1 MTHCLQSTQRRP
13 RLVGQVLEG
22 LGRPGGEGWQG
33 VPTPPPS
40 TPTPSPGNGKP
51 SAGATP
57 SARPQR
63 EAVGRTPGCI
73 CDGSGWAWQP
83 STPRYPD
90 GAMVQ
95 CPACHAARLQ
105 ARLVAASGLLPSEL
119 GLSLGDV
126 VPNGPGTAHMLAMAL
141 EFCREPWGV
150 WTLWGSFGNAK
161 TLILQAVVN
170 HFRRAGVLAVYV
182 RFGDLL
188 DYIRAGF
195 NPDRH
200 LDEDGVPD
208 NHLARYRQLM
218 AVQVLAIDEVDK
230 ARPTAFAAEFQT
242 AFLDDRWRYG
252 VEPDPAFRRH
262 TLLAMNDD
270 PGGLPG
276 HIWDRLRDGRFG
288 CWLDGEWQPG
298 VTHNADASMRPAME
312 RPRGNPQ

>member
-200 LDEDGVPD
+200 VDEDGVPD

-218 AVQVLAIDEVDK
+218 DVQVLAIDEVDK
-230 ARPTAFAAEFQT
+230 ARLTAFAAEFQT

>member
-1 MTHCLQSTQRRP
+1 
-13 RLVGQVLEG
+13 
-22 LGRPGGEGWQG
+22 
-33 VPTPPPS
+33 
-40 TPTPSPGNGKP
+40 
-51 SAGATP
+51 
-57 SARPQR
+57 
-63 EAVGRTPGCI
+63 
-73 CDGSGWAWQP
+73 
-83 STPRYPD
+83 
-90 GAMVQ
+90 MVQ

-126 VPNGPGTAHMLAMAL
+126 VPNGPGTETMLAMAR

-170 HFRRAGVLAVYV
+170 HWRREGVLAVYV

-218 AVQVLAIDEVDK
+218 AVRVLAIDEVDK
-230 ARPTAFAAEFQT
+230 ARLTAFASEFQT

-252 VEPDPAFRRH
+252 VERDPVARRH

-270 PGGLPG
+270 PAGLPG

-288 CWLDGEWQPG
+288 CWLGDEWQPG
-298 VTHNADASMRPAME
+298 VTYNGDASMRPALE
-312 RPRGNPQ
+312 RPRPGTNLQ